1 TPGASTARY
10 GGTSVMAP
18 RGLRWIPAGAVAALW
33 CVAVVR
39 AAQEFGGVAGTAAVL
54 AGGWGLSVLPVHCVP
69 KARAQ
74 QQTARVRRAAER
86 LVARVRGGRP
96 GEPGAG

>member
-1 TPGASTARY
+1 
-10 GGTSVMAP
+10 M
-18 RGLRWIPAGAVAALW
+18 AALW